1 MEAIQVAQS
10 ADPTVVMRG
19 FHSMIRSQMMDDTKD
34 EETREKLWG
43 MNYLF
48 GLSLDSQTIN
58 IPSNFLLPMFAER
71 SVPTELKPSTLEVDK
86 CKGVASLPSAPFVQ
100 QSLPSLHP
108 AVETARDKD
117 V

>member
-1 MEAIQVAQS
+1 MDATQ
-10 ADPTVVMRG
+10 VMRG

-48 GLSLDSQTIN
+48 GLSLDNQTIN
-58 IPSNFLLPMFAER
+58 IPSNFLLPM
-71 SVPTELKPSTLEVDK
+71 LKPSTLEVDK
-86 CKGVASLPSAPFVQ
+86 YKGVASSPSAPFVQ

-108 AVETARDKD
+108 AVETEQGKD
-117 V
+117 DVKDSH

>member
-1 MEAIQVAQS
+1 METTQ
-10 ADPTVVMRG
+10 VMRG

-34 EETREKLWG
+34 EETLEKLWG
-43 MNYLF
+43 LNYLSA
-48 GLSLDSQTIN
+48 LSLDKQTVN
-58 IPSNFLLPMFAER
+58 IPSNFLLP
-71 SVPTELKPSTLEVDK
+71 VLKPSNLEVDK
-86 CKGVASLPSAPFVQ
+86 CKGVASLPSDPFVQ

>member
-19 FHSMIRSQMMDDTKD
+19 FHSMIRSQMMDETKD

-58 IPSNFLLPMFAER
+58 IPSNFLLPM
-71 SVPTELKPSTLEVDK
+71 LKPSTLEVDK
-86 CKGVASLPSAPFVQ
+86 CKGVAFELNVPYCA
-100 QSLPSLHP
+100 QSLTSLHP
-108 AVETARDKD
+108 AVETEQGKD
-117 V
+117 DVKDLH

>member
-19 FHSMIRSQMMDDTKD
+19 FHSMIRSQMMDETKD

-58 IPSNFLLPMFAER
+58 IPSNFLLPM
-71 SVPTELKPSTLEVDK
+71 LKPSTLEVDK
-86 CKGVASLPSAPFVQ
+86 CKGVASLPNAPFVQ